1 MADTEVSATAR
12 SGLLGWLWLL
22 SALFIVYGTTLPFA
36 FDPEGHAAARL
47 AHVGQTTPWALHAVD
62 RLSVPDVVQ
71 NILLFVPF
79 GALGVLVWRRRG
91 STHPLLSMLAVVAF
105 GALLSAGVETLQLF
119 TIDRTSSL
127 TDLATNT
134 AGAFAGAL
142 AALLGR
148 DVGLRGVDLL
158 GRSGLLE
165 SPATYPM
172 LVFLGVLCLSTWQ
185 PFDVTLDVGTVG
197 HKVRLL
203 LRNPWQ
209 FNGLDDEGTALLQA
223 SLFTGA
229 LAAWLSAMGR
239 QAPAPTAA
247 GLAALLVTGLE
258 GSQVLIGAR
267 QPGLADGAAR
277 VLGCV
282 LGASAWAAGRA
293 TGAHLLTLVV
303 ALLTAVGAA
312 LQMLAPFRLADSY
325 QPVQWIPFFGY
336 YVNTSFDTVSHTI
349 ELLLLYLPLGFVLG
363 RQQQGAPPTRTMR
376 TGILLALAVAAP
388 IEYAQGWVV
397 GRYPDVTDVAL
408 SVLGA
413 GAGIWA
419 AREGRSYFRS
429 LSARD
434 ARTGPT

>member
-1 MADTEVSATAR
+1 MSATAR

-22 SALFIVYGTTLPFA
+22 SALFIVYGTTLPFT

-47 AHVGQTTPWALHAVD
+47 THVGQTTPWALHAVD

-79 GALGVLVWRRRG
+79 GGLGVLVWRRRG
-91 STHPLLSMLAVVAF
+91 STHPLISMLAVVAF

-148 DVGLRGVDLL
+148 DLGLRIADML
-158 GRSGLLE
+158 GQSGLLE
-165 SPATYPM
+165 SPATYPL
-172 LVFLGVLCLSTWQ
+172 LVFLGLLCLSTWQ
-185 PFDVTLDVGTVG
+185 PFDITLDVGTVG

-223 SLFTGA
+223 ALFSGA
-229 LAAWLSAMGR
+229 LAAWLSAVGR

-247 GLAALLVTGLE
+247 VLAALLVTVLE

-267 QPGLADGAAR
+267 QPGLADAATR
-277 VLGCV
+277 VLGCI

-293 TGAHLLTLVV
+293 TAAHLLTLVV

-312 LQMLAPFRLADSY
+312 LQMLAPFRLADRY

-363 RQQQGAPPTRTMR
+363 RQQQRAPPARTMR

-408 SVLGA
+408 SVVGA
-413 GAGIWA
+413 CAGIWA
-419 AREGRSYFRS
+419 AREGTSYFRS
-429 LSARD
+429 LAARD
-434 ARTGPT
+434 ARTGQA

>member
-1 MADTEVSATAR
+1 MVDTEVSATAR

-36 FDPEGHAAARL
+36 FDSEGHAAARL
-47 AHVGQTTPWALHAVD
+47 AHIGQTTPWALHAVD

-79 GALGVLVWRRRG
+79 GALGVLVWRRGAAR
-91 STHPLLSMLAVVAF
+91 HPLLSLLVVVAF
-105 GALLSAGVETLQLF
+105 GALLSTGVETLQLF

-142 AALLGR
+142 AALFGR
-148 DVGLRGVDLL
+148 DLGLRSVDTFS
-158 GRSGLLE
+158 RYGLLE

-203 LRNPWQ
+203 LGDPWQ
-209 FNGLDDEGTALLQA
+209 FTGLDDEGTALLQA
-223 SLFTGA
+223 ALFSGA

-247 GLAALLVTGLE
+247 GLAALLVTALE
-258 GSQVLIGAR
+258 WSQVLIGAR
-267 QPGLADGAAR
+267 QPGLADAAVR

-282 LGASAWAAGRA
+282 LGAGAWAAGRA
-293 TGAHLLTLVV
+293 TAAHLLTLVV

-312 LQMLAPFRLADSY
+312 LQMLAPFRLANSY
-325 QPVQWIPFFGY
+325 QPVQWVPFLGY

-363 RQQQGAPPTRTMR
+363 RQQHGASPARTMR

-388 IEYAQGWVV
+388 LEYAQGWVV

-408 SVLGA
+408 SVVGA
-413 GAGIWA
+413 CAGIWA
-419 AREGRSYFRS
+419 EREGTAYFRS
-429 LSARD
+429 LAARD
-434 ARTGPT
+434 ARTGRT